1 MGKNFRIWY
10 VLFRIILGAVI
21 FLESISVVL
30 RAAGKQT
37 AGALM
42 SHLTIFAVAEAV
54 ASILFLVPRT
64 ARAGGGILLA
74 IFVVAIYLH
83 GLRGELPLLVYA
95 AGVAM
100 VMVEG
105 GTYKT

>member
-30 RAAGKQT
+30 GATRSHAAS
-37 AGALM
+37 ALG
-42 SHLTIFAVAEAV
+42 SHLTILAVAEAV
-54 ASILFLVPRT
+54 AAVLFLIPRT

-74 IFVVAIYLH
+74 ILLFAIYVH

-95 AGVAM
+95 AGVVM
-100 VMVEG
+100 VMIEG

>member
-1 MGKNFRIWY
+1 MGKNVRIWY
-10 VLFRIILGAVI
+10 VLFRIILGGVI
-21 FLESISVVL
+21 FLESAGIIFRAISGHIANAL
-30 RAAGKQT
+30 
-37 AGALM
+37 GA
-42 SHLTIFAVAEAV
+42 HLTILAVAEAIS
-54 ASILFLVPRT
+54 AILFLIPKT

-74 IFVVAIYLH
+74 IFLFVIYVH

-95 AGVAM
+95 AGVIM